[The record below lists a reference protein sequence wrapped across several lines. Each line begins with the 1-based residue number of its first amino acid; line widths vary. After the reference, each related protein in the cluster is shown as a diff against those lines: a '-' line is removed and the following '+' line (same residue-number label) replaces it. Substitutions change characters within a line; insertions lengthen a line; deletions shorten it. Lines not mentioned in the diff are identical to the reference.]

1 MKGIVFCALFTER
14 SFSVESFYVVMLVFL
29 ALLAAFDLFVGVSN
43 DAVNF
48 LSPAI
53 GSRVAPFKIIM
64 LVASVG
70 VLAGATFSSGMMEI
84 ARKGVFYPQMFQFSD
99 LMIVFFAVMITDV
112 LLLDAFNSLGLPTST
127 TVSMVFELLGGAV
140 CAAFYSIYSHGE
152 ALADI
157 GRYINSGKALTI
169 ISGILISVAVAFIA
183 GVIVQYLCRLIFT
196 FNYAAMYRRVGSVF
210 GGVSI
215 TAIFYFLI
223 MKGAKGSSFMDPG
236 FIKWIDANTWPILAV
251 TFCVLTVIF
260 HVCIRA
266 FKVNLFKLIILA
278 GTFAL
283 AFAFAGN
290 DLVNFVGVPLA
301 ALDSYNN
308 YLAAGSSPGMKMDCL
323 LHTMRTP
330 TGYLLLAG
338 VIMTLTLWFSK
349 KAHRVVQT
357 TVNLSAS
364 TSQEEQ
370 FSSTLPGRAIVR
382 GGLAAGEILQQI
394 MPASVLS
401 SIGNRM
407 RKPDHLLDSEGRELP
422 FDELRAS
429 INLVV
434 ASILIASATSLKLPL
449 STTYVTFMVAM
460 GSSFADGAWD
470 RESAVYRVSGVITVI
485 GGWFLTALTAFTAC
499 AIVTL
504 CIFWGGVPMS
514 VFLMAL
520 AVFLLVRSNFIR
532 KQNEET
538 SYAIVTAKTDDPK
551 ALSLQLN
558 KDADESIAGIIAIA
572 NDGLK
577 GLLNEDAKV
586 LAETKKKAAAFFDR
600 TDAQR
605 NEYYRL
611 AVSGSRENEKAD
623 AAHIFHYRVFNNLRI
638 VARNLQTVCDGAY
651 DQVINNHRAFTGVLR
666 RNLQDMVSGLSRFR
680 SMAKDRSGNMDAFR
694 EYVNTVSAEITHYQM
709 ELLRQISPMRLSQR
723 SSDFYLAMLAFGRD
737 ALNRFSMVMYL
748 EQELAGRYSA
758 KPEKKAADAGG
769 SPEPAV

>member
-266 FKVNLFKLIILA
+266 FKVNLFKLI
-278 GTFAL
+278 
-283 AFAFAGN
+283 
-290 DLVNFVGVPLA
+290 
-301 ALDSYNN
+301 
-308 YLAAGSSPGMKMDCL
+308 
-323 LHTMRTP
+323 
-330 TGYLLLAG
+330 
-338 VIMTLTLWFSK
+338 
-349 KAHRVVQT
+349 HR
-357 TVNLSAS
+357 LSAPRRRHHDPD
-364 TSQEEQ
+364 TVVLEEGPPCCPDHGQ
-370 FSSTLPGRAIVR
+370 SVREHQPGRTVLFHAARTGHRARRPCR
-382 GGLAAGEILQQI
+382 GGDT
-394 MPASVLS
+394 PADHARQRAFLH
-401 SIGNRM
+401 
-407 RKPDHLLDSEGRELP
+407 RKPH
-422 FDELRAS
+422 
-429 INLVV
+429 
-434 ASILIASATSLKLPL
+434 
-449 STTYVTFMVAM
+449 
-460 GSSFADGAWD
+460 
-470 RESAVYRVSGVITVI
+470 
-485 GGWFLTALTAFTAC
+485 
-499 AIVTL
+499 
-504 CIFWGGVPMS
+504 
-514 VFLMAL
+514 
-520 AVFLLVRSNFIR
+520 
-532 KQNEET
+532 EET
-538 SYAIVTAKTDDPK
+538 RPSA
-551 ALSLQLN
+551 
-558 KDADESIAGIIAIA
+558 
-572 NDGLK
+572 
-577 GLLNEDAKV
+577 
-586 LAETKKKAAAFFDR
+586 R
-600 TDAQR
+600 QR
-605 NEYYRL
+605 RPR
-611 AVSGSRENEKAD
+611 AP
-623 AAHIFHYRVFNNLRI
+623 LR
-638 VARNLQTVCDGAY
+638 
-651 DQVINNHRAFTGVLR
+651 
-666 RNLQDMVSGLSRFR
+666 
-680 SMAKDRSGNMDAFR
+680 
-694 EYVNTVSAEITHYQM
+694 
-709 ELLRQISPMRLSQR
+709 
-723 SSDFYLAMLAFGRD
+723 
-737 ALNRFSMVMYL
+737 
-748 EQELAGRYSA
+748 
-758 KPEKKAADAGG
+758 
-769 SPEPAV
+769 

>member
-1 MKGIVFCALFTER
+1 M
-14 SFSVESFYVVMLVFL
+14 ESFYVVMLVFL

-308 YLAAGSSPGMKMDCL
+308 YLAAGSNPGMKMDCL
-323 LHTMRTP
+323 LHAMRTP

-470 RESAVYRVSGVITVI
+470 RRVPRLRRHYRHRRLVPDRAYGLHGLRHCDAVH
-485 GGWFLTALTAFTAC
+485 
-499 AIVTL
+499 
-504 CIFWGGVPMS
+504 
-514 VFLMAL
+514 
-520 AVFLLVRSNFIR
+520 LLGRCSHVRLPHGPR
-532 KQNEET
+532 CLPPG
-538 SYAIVTAKTDDPK
+538 A
-551 ALSLQLN
+551 LQLHQE
-558 KDADESIAGIIAIA
+558 AERG
-572 NDGLK
+572 
-577 GLLNEDAKV
+577 NE
-586 LAETKKKAAAFFDR
+586 
-600 TDAQR
+600 
-605 NEYYRL
+605 
-611 AVSGSRENEKAD
+611 
-623 AAHIFHYRVFNNLRI
+623 LRH
-638 VARNLQTVCDGAY
+638 CH
-651 DQVINNHRAFTGVLR
+651 DQ
-666 RNLQDMVSGLSRFR
+666 
-680 SMAKDRSGNMDAFR
+680 
-694 EYVNTVSAEITHYQM
+694 
-709 ELLRQISPMRLSQR
+709 
-723 SSDFYLAMLAFGRD
+723 
-737 ALNRFSMVMYL
+737 NR
-748 EQELAGRYSA
+748 
-758 KPEKKAADAGG
+758 
-769 SPEPAV
+769 

>member
-1 MKGIVFCALFTER
+1 M
-14 SFSVESFYVVMLVFL
+14 ESFYVVMLVFL

-64 LVASVG
+64 IVASIG

-152 ALADI
+152 ALANI
-157 GRYINSGKALTI
+157 GKYINSGKALTI
-169 ISGILISVAVAFIA
+169 ISGILISVVVAFIA
-183 GVIVQYLCRLIFT
+183 GVLVQYLVRLIFT
-196 FNYAAMYRRVGSVF
+196 FNYKAMYRRVGSVF

-223 MKGAKGSSFMDPG
+223 MKGAKGSSFMDPN
-236 FIKWIDANTWPILAV
+236 FIKWVDANTWPILAV
-251 TFCVLTVIF
+251 TFCALTVIF
-260 HVCIRA
+260 HICIHA
-266 FKVNLFKLIILA
+266 FKVNLFKLVILS

-308 YLAAGSSPGMKMDCL
+308 YTAAGSNPAMSMDCL
-323 LHTMRTP
+323 LHAMRTP
-330 TGYLLLAG
+330 TGYLLCAG
-338 VIMTLTLWFSK
+338 LIMTLTLWFSK
-349 KAHRVVQT
+349 KAHRVVMT
-357 TVNLSAS
+357 TVNLSS
-364 TSQEEQ
+364 SSSNDEQ

-382 GGLAAGEILQQI
+382 GGIAAGGLIQQFL
-394 MPASVLS
+394 PSSVLS
-401 SIGNRM
+401 SLGNRM
-407 RKPDHLLDSEGRELP
+407 QKPDHIVDDEGRELP
-422 FDELRAS
+422 FDELRAC

-485 GGWFLTALTAFTAC
+485 GGWFLTALAAFSAC
-499 AIVTL
+499 AVVTL
-504 CIFWGGVPMS
+504 IIFWGGVPAS
-514 VFLMAL
+514 VALMCL
-520 AVFLLVRSNFIR
+520 AVFLLVRSNFIK
-532 KQNEET
+532 KQNEES
-538 SYAIVTAKTDDPK
+538 SYAIVTANVDDPK

-558 KDADESIAGIIAIA
+558 KEADESIANIIAIA
-572 NDGLK
+572 NEGLK
-577 GLLNEDAKV
+577 GLLNEDGKA
-586 LAETKKKAAAFFDR
+586 LAETKKKAAALFDR
-600 TDAQR
+600 TDVQR
-605 NEYYRL
+605 NEYYKL
-611 AVSGSRENEKAD
+611 AVSGSQDNEKAD
-623 AAHIFHYRVFNNLRI
+623 DAHIFHYRVFNNLRG
-638 VARNLQTVCDGAY
+638 VAENLQAVCDGAY

-666 RNLQDMVSGLSRFR
+666 ENLQDMITALERFR
-680 SMAKDRSGNMDAFR
+680 AMTKERRTDIEAFR
-694 EYVNTVSAEITHYQM
+694 EYVNASSNQITTYQM
-709 ELLRQISPMRLSQR
+709 ELLRQIAPMHLSQR
-723 SSDFYLAMLAFGRD
+723 SSDYYLSLLAFGRD
-737 ALNRFSMVMYL
+737 ALNRFSIVMYL
-748 EQELAGRYSA
+748 EKELADKYNLAPKSEAEAEPVSA
-758 KPEKKAADAGG
+758 A
-769 SPEPAV
+769 